1 MVIDVDLGSRIIKL
15 RKKNKL
21 TQQELADKLFVTD
34 KTISSWETNRTEP
47 GLEFLVKLSEVFSCS
62 ASYLIYGDISKND
75 IETEI
80 KIKLNKKEFDKLKLL
95 MENEAKLLQ
104 NIHHRD
110 TYYQPSH
117 RLFLN
122 DATVN
127 EWLRIGERGNKA
139 IINYKNWH
147 DNMYCDE
154 YETEVS
160 DVDNLYKIFD
170 VIGLR
175 KIAVVDKER
184 LTYDYMNKYEVA
196 LDYVDKLGYFVEI
209 EVKKYDDIANVEYD
223 DLLKVARNLDLCL
236 DNIDRRGYPYHFI
249 YKDI

>member
-1 MVIDVDLGSRIIKL
+1 MDGELVSRIIKL
-15 RKKNKL
+15 RKKNKM

-47 GLEFLVKLSEVFSCS
+47 GLEFLVKLSDIFSCS
-62 ASYLIYGDISKND
+62 ASYLIYDDISKSD
-75 IETEI
+75 IETELRI
-80 KIKLNKKEFDKLKLL
+80 RLKKEEFDKLKLL
-95 MENEAKLLQ
+95 MDKEAIFLQ
-104 NIHHRD
+104 NIHHKD

-117 RLFLN
+117 RSFLN
-122 DATVN
+122 DVTVN
-127 EWLRIGERGNKA
+127 EWLRIGERGNKT

-160 DVDNLYKIFD
+160 DVDSLYKIFD

-196 LDYVDKLGYFVEI
+196 LDYVDRLGYFVEI
-209 EVKKYDDIANVEYD
+209 EVKKYDDIATVEYD
-223 DLLKVARNLDLCL
+223 NLLKVAKNLDLCL
-236 DNIDRRGYPYHFI
+236 DNIDRRGYAYHFI